1 MGNIPG
7 RLGNTTVQYV
17 KGEVLNFPLGF
28 HHQEVLWAE
37 WNVKQIVYT
46 TQQKEQKERNWGDD
60 DYFVSAHSA
69 PKHDVL
75 FIDNMV

>member
-1 MGNIPG
+1 
-7 RLGNTTVQYV
+7 
-17 KGEVLNFPLGF
+17 
-28 HHQEVLWAE
+28 VLWAE